1 MDSSYTQKKDIIE
14 RELANDLYNSTKYY
28 LEKFTVFKRKYFS
41 FTEGYWVKKDSI
53 DTIDLKR

>member
-14 RELANDLYNSTKYY
+14 RELANDLYNSIKYY

-41 FTEGYWVKKDSI
+41 FTERY
-53 DTIDLKR
+53 